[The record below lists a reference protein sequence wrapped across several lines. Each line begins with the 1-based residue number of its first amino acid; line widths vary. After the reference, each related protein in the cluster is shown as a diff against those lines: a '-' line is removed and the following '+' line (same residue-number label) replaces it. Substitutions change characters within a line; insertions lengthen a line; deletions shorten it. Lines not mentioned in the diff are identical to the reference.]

1 MIVISRSLI
10 VVSSWAILVLVAFN
24 SRFRKLIFAAS
35 GDIWVLFGLARFL
48 VKGVGSVD
56 GNNPDETEDEV
67 VEVIDVQLVFVTVT
81 ELVSGI
87 ILGVDVEEQVE
98 AEDVMLDGIEG
109 SNTEILLAVVGI
121 IE

>member
-1 MIVISRSLI
+1 M
-10 VVSSWAILVLVAFN
+10 
-24 SRFRKLIFAAS
+24 
-35 GDIWVLFGLARFL
+35 FGLARFL